1 MCVNRLFNII
11 NGVNPPSFLLPVL
24 CTFLVQVSV
33 GLRAEKKENFKQSKV
48 GARLSE
54 ITTKHA
60 VALGTFV
67 LHYFN
72 IIYII

>member
-1 MCVNRLFNII
+1 
-11 NGVNPPSFLLPVL
+11 
-24 CTFLVQVSV
+24 VQVSV

-60 VALGTFV
+60 VALGTFD
-67 LHYFN
+67 
-72 IIYII
+72 II

>member
-1 MCVNRLFNII
+1 M
-11 NGVNPPSFLLPVL
+11 
-24 CTFLVQVSV
+24 SV

-60 VALGTFV
+60 VALVMAMIIIVPFV
-67 LHYFN
+67 VPTVNLKSPELTVKMLFELSCR
-72 IIYII
+72 